1 MQTSR
6 SISEKPVKDVR
17 TYCRRCAREMYN
29 AKIKTYQ
36 TGGERG
42 TCDKC
47 GYHKTSNYIV
57 K

>member
-6 SISEKPVKDVR
+6 SSLKKPAKDVR
-17 TYCRRCAREMYN
+17 TLCWRCAREMYN
-29 AKIKTYQ
+29 VGIKMHR

-47 GYHKTSNYIV
+47 DYHKTSNYIV
-57 K
+57 R